1 MHKIDAHSLELCV
14 AVFLYSQRK
23 PAHFPILS
31 FVVVLLNMEWTKRIS
46 IKYVPD
52 TKK

>member
-23 PAHFPILS
+23 PAHFPILI
-31 FVVVLLNMEWTKRIS
+31 FVVFFSLEAVAMFINSPPPK
-46 IKYVPD
+46 
-52 TKK
+52 

>member
-23 PAHFPILS
+23 PAHFPILI
-31 FVVVLLNMEWTKRIS
+31 FVVVFFSLEAVAMFINSPPPK
-46 IKYVPD
+46 
-52 TKK
+52 